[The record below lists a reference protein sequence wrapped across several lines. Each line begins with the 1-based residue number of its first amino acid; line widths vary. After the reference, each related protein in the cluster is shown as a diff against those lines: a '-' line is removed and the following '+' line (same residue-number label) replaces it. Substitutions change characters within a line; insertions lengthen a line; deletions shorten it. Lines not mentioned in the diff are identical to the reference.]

1 MFRIFNRLYVAFCLT
16 CNEACGRSLL
26 TTNQLTELN
35 AEYLTALT
43 AWSTSLGA
51 QFSAQVVYNLP
62 MDMLANI
69 PLVNAP
75 ECETLAFSHNI
86 DGYRQ
91 FAGPANLAGKRVI
104 SSECGAN
111 AAQVYQQTVPE
122 LLWDIKRSVAGG
134 VNQFILHGFPVSGD
148 YGETTWP
155 GFTTFAYAFSE
166 MHGPRQP
173 AWDFYHE
180 WLNWTAR
187 TQFVAQTGVP
197 KIDLA
202 FWQKSTD
209 AYVTVTTQYAPL
221 DLETAGMSSPNL
233 RSASVY

>member
-1 MFRIFNRLYVAFCLT
+1 
-16 CNEACGRSLL
+16 
-26 TTNQLTELN
+26 
-35 AEYLTALT
+35 
-43 AWSTSLGA
+43 
-51 QFSAQVVYNLP
+51 

-91 FAGPANLAGKRVI
+91 FAGPANLAGKRII

-111 AAQVYQQTVPE
+111 VAQVYQQNVPE

-233 RSASVY
+233 RSASIY